1 MAWFSQFLNSSI
13 GAKLVM
19 ALTGLFLILFL
30 SVHLA
35 GNLQLLKDDGGEAF
49 NTYAYFMT
57 HNPLIKVISWG
68 NYFFILYHAFTGIR
82 LWLANRAAR
91 GGTNYAV
98 QSTKNSGFSARN
110 MAWFGIIILV
120 FIILHMVQ
128 FWGVMHFGDLAEVS
142 YPNHPEPVADLFTL
156 VADTYKNGFFVAFY
170 VVSMGVVGLHL
181 WHGFQSAFQTIG
193 LNHKKYTPLIRF
205 VGMAFSVG
213 LAVGFAV
220 IPVLSYFNR

>member
-1 MAWFSQFLNSSI
+1 MAWFTQFLNSSI

-220 IPVLSYFNR
+220 IPVLSYLKK